1 MKRIEVIVGLH
12 KLSEVCGAL
21 RAIGIDDIATNEVHA
36 GGGDARADLSETR
49 LEIVV
54 SAERAAEV
62 IRAFAGPGCR
72 DLLGD
77 GKIVVYEI
85 ADPVRTRTSE
95 SRDRRTSITSTPS
108 ARRSLQTRHGPA
120 RSGAAF

>member
-12 KLSEVCGAL
+12 KLGEVCGAL
-21 RAIGIDDIATNEVHA
+21 RAIGVDDIATNEVHV
-36 GGGDARADLSETR
+36 LSETR

-62 IRAFAGPGCR
+62 IRAFAGPGWR

-85 ADPVRTRTSE
+85 ADPVRARTSE
-95 SRDRRTSITSTPS
+95 SREN
-108 ARRSLQTRHGPA
+108 AL
-120 RSGAAF
+120 

>member
-12 KLSEVCGAL
+12 KLSEVCSAL
-21 RAIGIDDIATNEVHA
+21 KAIGIDDIATNEADNNVRRKMQSEVS
-36 GGGDARADLSETR
+36 GGGDAHAGRSETR

-54 SAERAAEV
+54 SAEGAAEV
-62 IRAFAGPGCR
+62 IRAFAGPGWR

-85 ADPVRTRTSE
+85 GDSVRVRASE
-95 SRDRRTSITSTPS
+95 SREN
-108 ARRSLQTRHGPA
+108 AR
-120 RSGAAF
+120 